1 MSKSRC
7 ITTPIYYVNDR
18 PHIGHVYTTTLCDAW
33 ARAMRLS
40 GDEVFF
46 LTGTDEHGV
55 KVEQSARDKGME
67 PQALADLNSAEFRK
81 AMELFELTN
90 DEFIRTTDPDHIR
103 QVQLFVKKL
112 MDRGDIYLGEFE
124 GWYDRGQEEYI
135 TENRAR
141 ELDYKSPI
149 SGKPLEREKQSN
161 YYFRLSAYQD
171 RLEKLFADQ
180 PNFVRPE
187 ARRNEVLGRIREG
200 LQDVPVSR
208 TNFSWGIPM
217 PGDEEHVIYVW
228 IDALFNYAT
237 ALGLAE
243 AGSERHAARGHF
255 WPADLHVIGKEILW
269 FHAVI
274 WPSMLMALD
283 LPLPT
288 VLQTSGE
295 SLHK

>member
-33 ARAMRLS
+33 ARAMRLA

-46 LTGTDEHGV
+46 LTGTGEHGV
-55 KVEQSARDKGME
+55 KVEQSARDKGMD

-141 ELDYKSPI
+141 ELEYKSTI

-161 YYFRLSAYQD
+161 YYFRLRVPRSAGETVC
-171 RLEKLFADQ
+171 RPAKLCS
-180 PNFVRPE
+180 PE
-187 ARRNEVLGRIREG
+187 ARATRCLV
-200 LQDVPVSR
+200 VSEKVFK
-208 TNFSWGIPM
+208 TS
-217 PGDEEHVIYVW
+217 
-228 IDALFNYAT
+228 
-237 ALGLAE
+237 
-243 AGSERHAARGHF
+243 
-255 WPADLHVIGKEILW
+255 
-269 FHAVI
+269 
-274 WPSMLMALD
+274 PSVEPISHGAFQCLETKSM
-283 LPLPT
+283 
-288 VLQTSGE
+288 
-295 SLHK
+295 

>member
-33 ARAMRLS
+33 ARAIRLS

-46 LTGTDEHGV
+46 LTGTDEHGA
-55 KVEQSARDKGME
+55 KVEQSARDKGMD
-67 PQALADLNSAEFRK
+67 PKALADLNSAEFRK

-112 MDRGDIYLGEFE
+112 IDRGDIYLGEFE

-171 RLEKLFADQ
+171 RLEK
-180 PNFVRPE
+180 PK
-187 ARRNEVLGRIREG
+187 
-200 LQDVPVSR
+200 LQIKR
-208 TNFSWGIPM
+208 
-217 PGDEEHVIYVW
+217 
-228 IDALFNYAT
+228 A
-237 ALGLAE
+237 
-243 AGSERHAARGHF
+243 SEN
-255 WPADLHVIGKEILW
+255 D
-269 FHAVI
+269 
-274 WPSMLMALD
+274 
-283 LPLPT
+283 
-288 VLQTSGE
+288 
-295 SLHK
+295 

>member
-33 ARAMRLS
+33 ARAMRLA

-55 KVEQSARDKGME
+55 KVEQSARDKGMD

-141 ELDYKSPI
+141 ELDYKAPSAGSLSNGKSSPTI
-149 SGKPLEREKQSN
+149 TSG
-161 YYFRLSAYQD
+161 SARTKIGWKICLPTSQT
-171 RLEKLFADQ
+171 LFA
-180 PNFVRPE
+180 PK
-187 ARRNEVLGRIREG
+187 LGATRC
-200 LQDVPVSR
+200 LVVSEKVFK
-208 TNFSWGIPM
+208 TSPSVE
-217 PGDEEHVIYVW
+217 P
-228 IDALFNYAT
+228 T
-237 ALGLAE
+237 SLGAFLCLE
-243 AGSERHAARGHF
+243 T
-255 WPADLHVIGKEILW
+255 K
-269 FHAVI
+269 
-274 WPSMLMALD
+274 SM
-283 LPLPT
+283 
-288 VLQTSGE
+288 
-295 SLHK
+295 